1 MPSRTHQKGQGAGRA
16 DANPGRYPIGSRESR
31 AAARALL
38 TARKT
43 AQGEGILVR
52 LVSVLG
58 CDDPD
63 RKCTCPVPEAGKFG
77 MCRCFL

>member
-1 MPSRTHQKGQGAGRA
+1 MLSRTHQKGARTSSELARLGQ
-16 DANPGRYPIGSRESR
+16 YPVGSPQSR

-38 TARKT
+38 AARKT
-43 AQGEGILVR
+43 ARFEGILVR

-63 RKCTCPVPEAGKFG
+63 RKCTCPTPEAGTFA